1 MRTRRMRSSPR
12 WSNRGIR
19 AGPIGM
25 AYSPFSFV
33 VVGAALAASSAAF
46 FFAARVAA
54 AFFAA
59 AERAAAFS
67 ASVFAGFAAEV
78 FLAVVA
84 EVFFSPE
91 AAADFVAGFAA
102 GFFAAGFVPY
112 SSSAEGFAFGSV
124 TRFRGLGL
132 RRGRPGRRR
141 RDGLRLLGLRER
153 AVGPRDRL
161 RRRSRGGAGGG
172 SRRGSRGL
180 LRLLGLLGGALLVI
194 AGLALGEALL
204 LAGGSRRLLLV
215 VLADLSHLRQGVER
229 VLERLIGVRVVD
241 FRLDDLVHLLLGVPE
256 FRDGLPQRLG
266 HGRQLVGPEDEEPE
280 QQDEKKLESTN
291 TKQSKPLC
299 AVSLNVSSRAPRG
312 NDS

>member
-33 VVGAALAASSAAF
+33 VVDATLAASSAAF

-54 AFFAA
+54 AFVAA
-59 AERAAAFS
+59 AERAARLLGLRLRGLRRRGFPRRGRGGFLLPRS
-67 ASVFAGFAAEV
+67 SSRTSSRASRPA
-78 FLAVVA
+78 
-84 EVFFSPE
+84 
-91 AAADFVAGFAA
+91 
-102 GFFAAGFVPY
+102 
-112 SSSAEGFAFGSV
+112 SSRPASCRTAPSAEGFAFGSV
-124 TRFRGLGL
+124 TGFRGLGL

-141 RDGLRLLGLRER
+141 RDRLRLLGLRER

-204 LAGGSRRLLLV
+204 LAGDSRRLLLV
-215 VLADLSHLRQGVER
+215 VLADLAHLRQAR
-229 VLERLIGVRVVD
+229 
-241 FRLDDLVHLLLGVPE
+241 
-256 FRDGLPQRLG
+256 
-266 HGRQLVGPEDEEPE
+266 
-280 QQDEKKLESTN
+280 
-291 TKQSKPLC
+291 
-299 AVSLNVSSRAPRG
+299 RAG
-312 NDS
+312 S